1 MDCKIEAVPIF
12 ITGAAGFIG
21 YHLALRLLSKGYA
34 VHGMDNL
41 NAYYEV
47 ALKKERLKRLSYYPA
62 FSFTEGDI
70 SDKDAVEGVFTK
82 LSPKIVVNLAAQA
95 GVRYSI
101 DHPRDYID
109 SNIVGFFTILEA
121 CRHHSVNH
129 LVYASSS
136 SVYGNQ
142 EKPPLASQTRSTI
155 RSVFMQLLKN
165 PMNLWLIPTVIFMGF
180 LRQDCVF
187 YGLWSFRPA

>member
-47 ALKKERLKRLSYYPA
+47 ALKKERLKRLSYYPG

-95 GVRYSI
+95 GVRY
-101 DHPRDYID
+101 RD
-109 SNIVGFFTILEA
+109 
-121 CRHHSVNH
+121 RKSV
-129 LVYASSS
+129 V
-136 SVYGNQ
+136 
-142 EKPPLASQTRSTI
+142 
-155 RSVFMQLLKN
+155 
-165 PMNLWLIPTVIFMGF
+165 
-180 LRQDCVF
+180 
-187 YGLWSFRPA
+187 